1 MTWPRQR
8 GYPLKGMR
16 GCRSRDRCR
25 PLERLARETGPRRAN
40 RRFRRALRP
49 MSWPRLDDKST
60 GRENVSLVEPLR
72 RGGREGEEE
81 GEIFRRSSSIHSARG
96 HLGPRSARLAP
107 FLLLSSFLIPLYFAS
122 FFFCLDRNR
131 VSTSDREFSLRLVET
146 TNDRS
151 LTRRVDTIDL
161 GWSCS
166 CSIGNR

>member
-40 RRFRRALRP
+40 RWFRRALRP

-107 FLLLSSFLIPLYFAS
+107 FLLLSSFLIPIYFAS
-122 FFFCLDRNR
+122 FFFLPRSESRLNLGSR
-131 VSTSDREFSLRLVET
+131 ILVAFSG
-146 TNDRS
+146 NDERS
-151 LTRRVDTIDL
+151 ILNATRGHD
-161 GWSCS
+161 
-166 CSIGNR
+166 

>member
-107 FLLLSSFLIPLYFAS
+107 FLLLSSFLIPIYFAS
-122 FFFCLDRNR
+122 FFFLLIGIASQPRI
-131 VSTSDREFSLRLVET
+131 SLRLVET

-161 GWSCS
+161 GCSCS

>member
-49 MSWPRLDDKST
+49 MSWPLLDDKST

-72 RGGREGEEE
+72 RGRRGGRRKRE

-107 FLLLSSFLIPLYFAS
+107 FLLLSSF
-122 FFFCLDRNR
+122 FFF
-131 VSTSDREFSLRLVET
+131 FSLQSCLLLNFE
-146 TNDRS
+146 NSRS
-151 LTRRVDTIDL
+151 CV
-161 GWSCS
+161 
-166 CSIGNR
+166 